1 MPVDLQCLSDHLRHV
16 TSHIVRLGR
25 SNHCD
30 TVQRSYL
37 LTNLHRTKG
46 YHHPWILYS
55 FLQSKS
61 NELYPVMASSPALFT
76 ASRSQTLT
84 YLLAVCP
91 FSIAFLVYIN
101 SSISFV
107 VTDLIGL
114 QHGEGDAVGT
124 LGFADELLALVACPL
139 WGVLSDRIGV
149 RHVSFLLAH
158 IGVIRNDIDVR

>member
-1 MPVDLQCLSDHLRHV
+1 
-16 TSHIVRLGR
+16 
-25 SNHCD
+25 
-30 TVQRSYL
+30 
-37 LTNLHRTKG
+37 
-46 YHHPWILYS
+46 
-55 FLQSKS
+55 
-61 NELYPVMASSPALFT
+61 MASSPALFT

-114 QHGEGDAVGT
+114 QNGVGDSVGT

-149 RHVSFLLAH
+149 RHVSVLLVH
-158 IGVIRNDIDVR
+158 IWVTTFNDIDIR